1 VTSAND
7 SAPTGAVP
15 MHNADATPPADP
27 SPPPLPL
34 PTDLITDVLPP
45 SPPSP
50 AASTGPDPT
59 TQASTIVSSPGPRD
73 VQQAPA
79 AVHTRAG
86 GRAVEKV
93 SPPGPKTQL
102 RELADPQTDTTT
114 GTVTVTV
121 VPGWTPMKV
130 ILAGNVAAVVFLA
143 IIAML
148 LLSRRGR
155 PSVSHNSAPVILGEN
170 NQLVEPPAGPD
181 GGTRPGKGIHP
192 GTYAEGLVDGAAM
205 RAIEEPPGG
214 QIGGPNLRSVR

>member
-1 VTSAND
+1 
-7 SAPTGAVP
+7 

-50 AASTGPDPT
+50 AASTGPDNPDPT

-73 VQQAPA
+73 VQHAPA
-79 AVHTRAG
+79 AVHTQAG

-102 RELADPQTDTTT
+102 RELADPQSST
-114 GTVTVTV
+114 GTST
-121 VPGWTPMKV
+121 PAAPHWTPAKV
-130 ILAGNVAAVVFLA
+130 LMAGNIVAVVFLA
-143 IIAML
+143 VIAML

-155 PSVSHNSAPVILGEN
+155 PTVSHNSAPVLLGDN
-170 NQLVEPPAGPD
+170 SQLVPPVERGDAD
-181 GGTRPGKGIHP
+181 GG
-192 GTYAEGLVDGAAM
+192 YAAGFADARYG
-205 RAIEEPPGG
+205 PPD
-214 QIGGPNLRSVR
+214 QPAR